1 MSDQLAIAVRRIG
14 FNESVERDGR
24 SFHVQT
30 EIHARN
36 GIVIRTTVHEG
47 GTVVHV
53 DNQPVATSEDVLE
66 LLETLAEAQHDGCVE
81 RLKRAVIG

>member
-1 MSDQLAIAVRRIG
+1 MADQLLAAVRRIG

-30 EIHARN
+30 EVHARN

-47 GTVVHV
+47 GTVVHT
-53 DNQPVATSEDVLE
+53 DTQPVAISEG
-66 LLETLAEAQHDGCVE
+66 ETLAEAQHDGCVD
-81 RLKRAVIG
+81 RLRRAVVG